1 MFRPIEHHA
10 LMKGPRTQRKWR
22 EARYFLRMLHAHS
35 AQATQTDAEE
45 FGFIASAFLTAA
57 RSVTDVACQEHP
69 HFFARTYETWKSAL
83 DPEMLATH
91 TFIDKRRNRA
101 VHHGEAS
108 AQHAFESRPA
118 MHVYSPAIAPW
129 VFDDGAMVDVSVY
142 SVQIDGESRQM
153 LPLLS
158 RYLENLRIFVDELDG

>member
-1 MFRPIEHHA
+1 MA
-10 LMKGPRTQRKWR
+10 GPRTQRKWR
-22 EARYFLRMLHAHS
+22 EARYFLAALNAHS
-35 AQATQTDAEE
+35 AKATQTDAEE

-57 RSVTDVACQEHP
+57 RSVTDVACKEHP
-69 HFFARTYETWKSAL
+69 RTFTRTYETWKSSL

-91 TFIDKRRNRA
+91 TFIDKRRSRA

-118 MHVYSPAIAPW
+118 VHVYSPAIAPW
-129 VFDDGAMVDVSVY
+129 VFDDGATVDVSVY
-142 SVQIDGESRQM
+142 SIQIDGESRPM

-158 RYLENLRIFVDELDG
+158 RYLDELGKFVDVLDG